1 MWITFWLERV
11 LEWLDYERGESL
23 CWKEVS
29 DQNLDQQSRR
39 FVSIPCT
46 SSLYKTTVEER
57 PASDVT
63 SRIDQP
69 LRKQLAL
76 GSPTDAAGL
85 EGAPRSGSRVGLDQS
100 GCGEPQ

>member
-11 LEWLDYERGESL
+11 LEWLDDEHGESL
-23 CWKEVS
+23 CWKEIS
-29 DQNLDQQSRR
+29 DQNLHQQSGRI
-39 FVSIPCT
+39 VSTPCT
-46 SSLYKTTVEER
+46 SSLYKTTGEER